1 MEALALDPD
10 SLHLGEPVNEHG
22 LVQPQKITSSVCTPQ
37 PGKLLQRQCSCGQH
51 SIVAAEC
58 AECQNK
64 RSTLRRYSTNQAHS
78 STIPPI
84 VHEVLGSPGQ
94 PLDRATR
101 AFMESRFGH
110 DFSRVRVHTDAR
122 AVESARTVSALAYTV
137 GRDVVFGAGQYTPS
151 TAGGR
156 RLLAH
161 ELTHVVQQSNQ
172 GGLQSHTENSA
183 ANDTLEHEAEGIAT
197 NLSESP
203 SLPHSP
209 YLNRQTQQLQ
219 PGHSGQLTI
228 SSSGSRVLSRF
239 PSPVAF
245 GVYTPGLSIMPPVI
259 KEGYDGTA
267 YTAIKGNWGL
277 SSWERRWQ
285 IYDAD
290 DKLLYELFYTWPQP
304 TLYIP
309 REVVAKGKAGGRLTP
324 WSVWHEVTETTI
336 PFGGSDPENFPY
348 TYIKFYVYETWND
361 FMADPKAQLSD
372 IKQTD
377 EAGAKPGKPTPLDSS
392 IVSGARSLVDYGNVV
407 AMHEAYLREIYDTAA
422 KGITET
428 AKELVNKGLSQGDA
442 AKWAN
447 EARNEL
453 KAKIRA
459 DGNPILKKVF
469 ESRNL
474 NKYGNKL
481 GPNYQE
487 LYQKYSKQGLSPE
500 EINQKIIG
508 SSGKANIKLN
518 RWSGRLKVAGRIM
531 LAIDIALAG
540 ARVYLAPE
548 GEKAKVALEEVA
560 RIGGA
565 LAFGALGAKGG
576 AAAGAAVGALFG
588 GAGAAPGAII
598 GGIIGGIGGAI
609 FGGSLGQTAV
619 EKLYEMFP
627 PSDCVFEGE
636 FSEEDQE

>member
-1 MEALALDPD
+1 MFKPLR
-10 SLHLGEPVNEHG
+10 GN
-22 LVQPQKITSSVCTPQ
+22 
-37 PGKLLQRQCSCGQH
+37 LLQRQCACGQH
-51 SIVAAEC
+51 SIAGADC
-58 AECQNK
+58 AECSEK
-64 RSTLRRYSTNQAHS
+64 REVLQRS
-78 STIPPI
+78 SLSPSGRGLDGKGAVPPI
-84 VHEVLGSPGQ
+84 VHEVLRSPGQ
-94 PLDRATR
+94 PLDRATL

-110 DFSRVRVHTDAR
+110 DFSRVRVHTDTR
-122 AVESARTVSALAYTV
+122 AVESAREVSALAYTV
-137 GRDVVFGAGQYTPS
+137 GRDVAFGAGQYTPG

-172 GGLQSHTENSA
+172 RGLQSNLGISA
-183 ANDTLEHEAEGIAT
+183 ANDSLEQEAEGIAT
-197 NLSESP
+197 SISESEWFRQ
-203 SLPHSP
+203 SLF
-209 YLNRQTQQLQ
+209 LNRQTQQLQ
-219 PGHSGQLTI
+219 PGQSGQLNI
-228 SSSGSRVLSRF
+228 SCSGSPVLSRF

-245 GVYTPGLSIMPPVI
+245 GVYTPGLSVMPPVI
-259 KEGYDGTA
+259 KEGYDGKA
-267 YTAIKGNWGL
+267 YTAIKNNWGL

-285 IYDAD
+285 IYDAE
-290 DKLLYELFYTWPQP
+290 DKLLYESFYTWPQP

-309 REVVAKGKAGGRLTP
+309 KDVVAKGKAGGSITP
-324 WSVWHEVTETTI
+324 WSVWHEVTQTTI
-336 PFGGSDPENFPY
+336 PFGGSDPENFPF

-361 FMADPKAQLSD
+361 FMADPNAKLSD

-377 EAGAKPGKPTPLDSS
+377 ETGAEPGKPTPLDSS
-392 IVSGARSLVDYGNVV
+392 IVSGARSVVDYGSVV

-428 AKELVNKGLSQGDA
+428 AKELVNKGLPQGDA

-481 GPNYQE
+481 GPSYQE

-500 EINQKIIG
+500 EINKKVIG
-508 SSGKANIKLN
+508 SSGKANLKLN

-531 LAIDIALAG
+531 IAIDIAFAG
-540 ARVYLAPE
+540 VRVYLAPE
-548 GEKAKVALEEVA
+548 GEKTKVALEEVA

-598 GGIIGGIGGAI
+598 GGVIGGIGGAI
-609 FGGSLGQTAV
+609 FGGWLGGTAV

-636 FSEEDQE
+636 FKEEDQE